1 MGILYE
7 RMIKIMSEKLYHVTL
22 QDNLPLIY
30 KTRYLI
36 PQIGERS
43 KILTETEEH
52 IFLCNTYGIGY
63 WRALLYGEK
72 HTVVLEVDKADLDP
86 QFLEKRGSE
95 YLYNA
100 KIPVYNLSISM
111 DSINP
116 APYYYIKECAIAT
129 LCRCCHLCMYI
140 CDYHTQSLVK
150 LEDYGVNLIERLS
163 IIKFISNN
171 IDLNKFCKDECNQKI
186 KAGKGKREYE
196 FLDTYAI
203 KNDDIIKLCEEILEY
218 HDDPYYD
225 QIKWLNNFMKTT
237 YADIFN
243 YIDRWHKQRY
253 GKSIYE
259 NISPETKM

>member
-1 MGILYE
+1 M
-7 RMIKIMSEKLYHVTL
+7 REKLYHITL

-52 IFLCNTYGIGY
+52 IFLCNIYGIGY

-72 HTVVLEVDKADLDP
+72 RTAVLEVDKADLDS
-86 QFLEKRGSE
+86 QFLKNRMGE
-95 YLYNA
+95 YLYSA

-116 APYYYIKECAIAT
+116 IPYYHIKECAIAT
-129 LCRCCHLCMYI
+129 LYRCYNLCTYI
-140 CDYHTQSLVK
+140 CGYNIQSLVRP
-150 LEDYGVNLIERLS
+150 EVYGTDLIGQLS

-171 IDLNKFCKDECNQKI
+171 IDLNKFCKDVCSQKI
-186 KAGKGKREYE
+186 KSSRGKSEYE
-196 FLDTYAI
+196 FLNDYGI
-203 KNDDIIKLCEEILEY
+203 KNDDIIKSCEKILEY

-243 YIDRWHKQRY
+243 YIDWWHKQRC